1 MLARLAPHA
10 TAPSLRFTKRLIF
23 LNPATYCSQAIQ
35 MIHTIWLT
43 VLLLQ
48 ELTQQAHP
56 SRSSNNAAITGKVIS
71 RDRLELGLLRAQLIE
86 IGSQSVLAE
95 SMLNVAGGFQL
106 PAPSNGIFEFRII
119 GQAGETRY
127 SLEIQ
132 SATTSYLEIQLPE
145 RGLATQPAT
154 ISAQRLQHK
163 TPKKAQQQ
171 IDAATRNYKKG
182 NRLKAIDDL
191 LLGST
196 FDPDNFDITSN
207 IGALYL
213 KERDPEK
220 ALPWLN
226 KAWLIDPND
235 SPNNTNLSAYYAY
248 KDDYAKAEEYASA
261 SLRANPNSTHARC
274 MLAVSLLKQGKD
286 SEGARTH
293 LNQIQGAF
301 SPAKALLLS
310 MQPKE

>member
-1 MLARLAPHA
+1 
-10 TAPSLRFTKRLIF
+10 
-23 LNPATYCSQAIQ
+23 

-261 SLRANPNSTHARC
+261 SLRANPNSTHARY

-286 SEGARTH
+286 TEDARTH
-293 LNQIQGAF
+293 LNQIQSAF

>member
-1 MLARLAPHA
+1 MLARLAPPA
-10 TAPSLRFTKRLIF
+10 TAPSLRFHKHLII
-23 LNPATYCSQAIQ
+23 LNPATYSSQAIQ
-35 MIHTIWLT
+35 MIQTIWLT

-48 ELTQQAHP
+48 ELTQQVHP
-56 SRSSNNAAITGKVIS
+56 SRSSNSAAITGKVIS

-86 IGSQSVLAE
+86 IGSQRVLAE

-106 PAPSNGIFEFRII
+106 PAPPNGIFEFRII
-119 GQAGETRY
+119 GQAGESRY

-132 SATTSYLEIQLPE
+132 SATSSYLEIQLPE
-145 RGLATQPAT
+145 RGLTTQSAT

-163 TPKKAQQQ
+163 TPRKAQQQ
-171 IDAATRNYKKG
+171 IDAATRNFKKG
-182 NRLKAIDDL
+182 NRLKAIEDL

-196 FDPDNFDITSN
+196 FDPDNFDIASN

-248 KDDYAKAEEYASA
+248 QNDYAKAEEYAAA
-261 SLRANPNSTHARC
+261 SLRTNPTSTHARY

-286 SEGARTH
+286 TEGARSH